1 MNLMHTYKAVASKS
15 EGWIIDKSAEIIE
28 IKWLE
33 EHNNTMTSFSTFTR
47 IGLGSNRYAS
57 VVRG

>member
-28 IKWLE
+28 IK
-33 EHNNTMTSFSTFTR
+33 
-47 IGLGSNRYAS
+47 G
-57 VVRG
+57 